1 MPARELK
8 DQMQMESAPT
18 NGAPSENA
26 ATNPIQIQLAPEI
39 QESLVQVI
47 IDDFDS
53 AKRDR
58 DELDYGTTAKGEKL
72 SFDKWFE
79 KLKHLYSGHRE
90 AKDVPW
96 QFCSNRSLRI
106 ATSILEMLHS
116 RLLSGIWNEDL
127 TRWRAT
133 EVNDTPKVER
143 ITKLMDWWIRA
154 WSPMKDFF
162 DNFTKHAAG
171 FGDCLTEH
179 SWEVEE
185 YETSQVDPMTQQMVI
200 SRKEKTCSRIIPKE
214 SVFLFK
220 NARDIQKDTVIIEEE
235 ILYKDLKAMERQGQ
249 AVNVTTKL
257 KEKIHVNVPTSITD
271 DVEVEKFKEIKLR
284 NVPVK
289 VIRWYGFYDVDGMGF
304 EKSIRVMASKDYETY
319 LGGIAMKDVTKSGR
333 RPLEMA
339 KYGSYLD
346 RIDSLN
352 GEGVLEQVR
361 EMSEEVDAIFNQMTD
376 ANTLSILRPGFYD
389 PSGDIDAPALKLAPN
404 KLIPVSDPQNN
415 VYFPEF
421 RIQVESL
428 INAIRLVLEFIERLT
443 AASSYVMGRE
453 SEIVG
458 GSGTATRTNAIM
470 QSAEIRFARPV
481 ERLKTSAGKIMLIV
495 LDLIQLNIPPGMETR
510 IMGEKGEQ
518 IFGEGEL
525 DSDSITGQYDAY
537 QANDPSM
544 GSKQIERELMSMLY
558 SILMQNLIVGT
569 DPAKIYHATAKL
581 LKAYGQEPIEWLGPE
596 PSMDDIDSPEDE
608 NTLMVQGDFARVKA
622 NITENH
628 LQHIFAHQQLMSSPS
643 LALIGQTNPALVQEI
658 MAYNQQHIQEH
669 MVMMQAMMAMI
680 SGAKKGG
687 VDGGKENDK
696 GNGGSRPAD
705 DPNGGMENTQGPL
718 AGALRS
724 QQNGTAKP
732 ASQGAY

>member
-1 MPARELK
+1 MARALK
-8 DQMQMESAPT
+8 DELLTEEPKQEAQLDDVS
-18 NGAPSENA
+18 
-26 ATNPIQIQLAPEI
+26 TNPIQLQVDEEI
-39 QESLVQVI
+39 QKSLVQVI
-47 IDDFDS
+47 IDDYDT
-53 AKRDR
+53 AKRER
-58 DELDYGTTAKGEKL
+58 DEMDYGTTAKGEKL

-79 KLKHLYSGHRE
+79 KLKHLYSGYRE

-116 RLLSGIWNEDL
+116 RLLSGVWNEDL
-127 TRWRAT
+127 MRWRAT
-133 EVNDTPKVER
+133 EMNDTPKAER
-143 ITKLMDWWIRA
+143 IEKLMKWWVTA

-162 DNFTKHAAG
+162 DNFVKHVAA
-171 FGDCLTEH
+171 FGDGLTEH

-185 YETSQVDPMTQQMVI
+185 IEASSLDLLGNPTI
-200 SRKEKTCSRIIPKE
+200 IRKERTCSRIIPKE

-235 ILYKDLKAMERQGQ
+235 IPYKDLEAMERSGQ
-249 AVNVTTKL
+249 AINIRGAL
-257 KEKIHVNVPTSITD
+257 KDKIHVNVPTTMTD
-271 DVEVEKFKEIKLR
+271 DVEVEKFKQIKRR

-289 VIRWYGFYDVDGMGF
+289 VVRWYGMFDVDGSGF
-304 EKSIRVMASKDYETY
+304 ERSVRVMASKDYEVY
-319 LGGIAMKDVTKSGR
+319 LGGVAMKDVTKSGR

-339 KYGSYLD
+339 KYSSYID
-346 RIDSLN
+346 RVDSLY

-361 EMSEEVDAIFNQMTD
+361 ELAEEVDAIFNQMTD

-421 RIQVESL
+421 KIQVESL

-481 ERLKTSAGKIMLIV
+481 ERLKTSAGRIMNVL

-510 IMGEKGEQ
+510 ILGEKGEP
-518 IFGEGEL
+518 IFQEGEIT
-525 DSDSITGQYDAY
+525 DQSIDGQFDAY
-537 QANDPSM
+537 MANDPAM
-544 GSKQIERELMSMLY
+544 GSKATERELMSMLY
-558 SILMQNLIVGT
+558 SVLMQNMIVGT
-569 DPAKIYHATAKL
+569 DPVKIYQVTAKL
-581 LKAYGQEPIEWLGPE
+581 LKSYGQEPIEYLGPE

-608 NTLMVQGDFARVKA
+608 NTLMVQGDFGRVKA

-628 LQHIFAHQQLMSSPS
+628 LQHIFAHQQLMNSPS
-643 LALIGQTNPALVQEI
+643 LALIGQTNPNLVNEI
-658 MAYNQQHIQEH
+658 MQYNQQHIQEH
-669 MVMMQAMMAMI
+669 TAMMQAMMGMI
-680 SGAKKGG
+680 GKAGQQKGAGDGKGEG
-687 VDGGKENDK
+687 PTN
-696 GNGGSRPAD
+696 PAS
-705 DPNGGMENTQGPL
+705 DPNAGMENTQGPL
-718 AGALRS
+718 AGAMR
-724 QQNGTAKP
+724 QQQVGGIKP
-732 ASQGAY
+732 AS

>member
-1 MPARELK
+1 MARALK
-8 DQMQMESAPT
+8 DEIQ
-18 NGAPSENA
+18 SEVEQEA
-26 ATNPIQIQLAPEI
+26 ASDPVALNPIQLQVAEDIQD
-39 QESLVQVI
+39 SLVQSI
-47 IDDFDS
+47 IDDYDS

-58 DELDYGTTAKGEKL
+58 DDFDYGTTAKGEKL

-127 TRWRAT
+127 VRWRAT
-133 EVNDTPKVER
+133 ERNDVPKAER
-143 ITKLMDWWIRA
+143 ITKLMDWWVRA

-162 DNFTKHAAG
+162 DNFTKHVAG
-171 FGDCLTEH
+171 FGDGLTEH

-185 YETSQVDPMTQQMVI
+185 IESSSLDLLGNPTI
-200 SRKEKTCSRIIPKE
+200 IRKERTCSRIIPKE
-214 SVFLFK
+214 SVYLFK

-235 ILYKDLKAMERQGQ
+235 VLFKDLEAMARSGQ
-249 AVNVTTKL
+249 AVNV
-257 KEKIHVNVPTSITD
+257 EKVADKIVVNVPSSVTD
-271 DVEVEKFKEIKLR
+271 DIEREKFKRIKRR
-284 NVPVK
+284 NIPIK
-289 VIRWYGFYDVDGMGF
+289 VIRWYGHYDVDGSGF
-304 EKSIRVMASKDYETY
+304 ERSVRITVSKDYDTY
-319 LGGIAMKDVTKSGR
+319 LGGISMKDVTKSGR

-346 RIDSLN
+346 RIDSLM

-361 EMSEEVDAIFNQMTD
+361 ELAEEVDAIFNQMTD

-421 RIQVESL
+421 KIQVESL

-481 ERLKTSAGKIMLIV
+481 ERLKVSAGRIMVIL

-510 IMGEKGEQ
+510 ILGEKGEP
-518 IFGEGEL
+518 IFKDGEL
-525 DSDSITGQYDAY
+525 SDESIAGEFDAY
-537 QANDPSM
+537 MSSDPSM

-558 SILMQNLIVGT
+558 SLMMQNMIVAT
-569 DPAKIYHATAKL
+569 DPAKIYHSTAKL

-608 NTLMVQGDFARVKA
+608 NTLMVQGDFSRVKA

-643 LALIGQTNPALVQEI
+643 LQMIGQTNPNLVNEI
-658 MAYNQQHIQEH
+658 MQYNQQHILEH
-669 MVMMQAMMAMI
+669 TTMMQAMMGMI
-680 SGAKKGG
+680 GKAGQQKGE
-687 VDGGKENDK
+687 GGGEQGQEQSN
-696 GNGGSRPAD
+696 PAD
-705 DPNGGMENTQGPL
+705 DANGGVENTQGPL
-718 AGALRS
+718 AGAMRT
-724 QQNGTAKP
+724 QQNGSQKP
-732 ASQGAY
+732 ASQSNY